1 MLPTSPLESNIH
13 VEKLLDKLKA
23 EFFPEIIDVQPEE
36 YSGMQNCFIN
46 VEKKVQTDRGS
57 PHYGWAILQSPIICE
72 AERHAVWENPDGVL
86 IDVTPREPAFEKIM
100 FVSQNDL
107 IYRGQLIDNV
117 RINITDNPMVDDY
130 IFLCETV
137 EKFYT
142 YGTRLND
149 EMLEVPQPA
158 QALIFQYED
167 LKTNYQ
173 LYMNSGAKGNTPCIC
188 GSGKKYKNCH
198 GRSLRIQ
205 CTRDLAKVHK
215 ALGHLPRPLMP

>member
-1 MLPTSPLESNIH
+1 MLPISPLESNIH
-13 VEKLLDKLKA
+13 VEKLLDKLKV
-23 EFFPEIIDVQPEE
+23 EFFPEIVDVRPEE
-36 YSGMQNCFIN
+36 YSVPQNCFIN
-46 VEKKVQTDRGS
+46 VEKKVKIDGGS

-72 AERHAVWENPDGVL
+72 AERHAVWKNPDGVL
-86 IDVTPREPAFEKIM
+86 IDVTPREPAFERIM
-100 FVSQNDL
+100 FVSQDDL

-117 RINITDNPMVDDY
+117 RINITDNPIVDDY

-137 EKFYT
+137 ETLYT

-149 EMLEVPQPA
+149 DMLEVPQPA
-158 QALIFQYED
+158 QSLIFQYED

-173 LYMNSGAKGNTPCIC
+173 LYMNPGAKGNTPCIC

-198 GRSLRIQ
+198 GRSLRIR
-205 CTRDLAKVHK
+205 CTRNVERVHK